1 LKNHNLHKIFYTIL
15 TGGNSTIKNK
25 MIIKIIV
32 SILLAY
38 LMIFIINSLLGITYL
53 AQPELNH
60 IIVLDYILAC
70 CIVIIALIIIFG
82 FLILTKHE

>member
-1 LKNHNLHKIFYTIL
+1 M
-15 TGGNSTIKNK
+15 KNK

-32 SILLAY
+32 SVLLSY
-38 LMIFIINSLLGITYL
+38 LMVFIINSLLSNTYL

-70 CIVIIALIIIFG
+70 CVVIIALIIIFG

>member
-1 LKNHNLHKIFYTIL
+1 MCIRDR
-15 TGGNSTIKNK
+15 NSTMKNK

-70 CIVIIALIIIFG
+70 CVVIIALIIIFG

>member
-1 LKNHNLHKIFYTIL
+1 MKKFL
-15 TGGNSTIKNK
+15 TGGNSTMKNK
-25 MIIKIIV
+25 MIIKIVV
-32 SILLAY
+32 SILLSY
-38 LMIFIINSLLGITYL
+38 LMVFIINSLLGNTYL

-82 FLILTKHE
+82 FLILNKHK

>member
-1 LKNHNLHKIFYTIL
+1 
-15 TGGNSTIKNK
+15 

-82 FLILTKHE
+82 FLILTKIV

>member
-1 LKNHNLHKIFYTIL
+1 MKKFL
-15 TGGNSTIKNK
+15 TGGNSTMKNK
-25 MIIKIIV
+25 MIIKFIV
-32 SILLAY
+32 SILLSY
-38 LMIFIINSLLGITYL
+38 LMVFIINSLLSNTYL

>member
-1 LKNHNLHKIFYTIL
+1 M
-15 TGGNSTIKNK
+15 KNK
-25 MIIKIIV
+25 MIVKIVV
-32 SILLAY
+32 SILLSY
-38 LMIFIINSLLGITYL
+38 LMVFIINSLLSNTYL
-53 AQPELNH
+53 SQLELNH

>member
-1 LKNHNLHKIFYTIL
+1 M
-15 TGGNSTIKNK
+15 KNK
-25 MIIKIIV
+25 MIAKIII
-32 SILLAY
+32 SILLSY
-38 LMIFIINSLLGITYL
+38 LMVFIINSLLSNTYL

>member
-1 LKNHNLHKIFYTIL
+1 MKKFL
-15 TGGNSTIKNK
+15 TGGNSTMKNK
-25 MIIKIIV
+25 MIIKIVV

-38 LMIFIINSLLGITYL
+38 LMVFIINSLLGNTYL

-82 FLILTKHE
+82 FLILNKHK

>member
-1 LKNHNLHKIFYTIL
+1 MKKFL
-15 TGGNSTIKNK
+15 TGGNSTMKNK
-25 MIIKIIV
+25 MIVKIVV
-32 SILLAY
+32 SILLSY
-38 LMIFIINSLLGITYL
+38 LMVFIINSLLGNTYL

-82 FLILTKHE
+82 FLILNKHK

>member
-1 LKNHNLHKIFYTIL
+1 M
-15 TGGNSTIKNK
+15 KNK
-25 MIIKIIV
+25 MIVKIVV
-32 SILLAY
+32 SILLSY
-38 LMIFIINSLLGITYL
+38 LMVFIINSLLSNTYL

-60 IIVLDYILAC
+60 IIVLDYVLAC

>member
-1 LKNHNLHKIFYTIL
+1 M
-15 TGGNSTIKNK
+15 KNK
-25 MIIKIIV
+25 MIVKIVV
-32 SILLAY
+32 SILLSY
-38 LMIFIINSLLGITYL
+38 LMVFIINSLLSNTYL

-60 IIVLDYILAC
+60 IIILDYVLAC

>member
-1 LKNHNLHKIFYTIL
+1 MKKFL
-15 TGGNSTIKNK
+15 TGGNSTMKNK
-25 MIIKIIV
+25 MIIKFIV

-70 CIVIIALIIIFG
+70 CIVIIALIIFG

>member
-1 LKNHNLHKIFYTIL
+1 MKKFL
-15 TGGNSTIKNK
+15 TGGNGTMKNK
-25 MIIKIIV
+25 MIAKIIV

-38 LMIFIINSLLGITYL
+38 LMVFIINSVISNTYL

-70 CIVIIALIIIFG
+70 CIVIIALVIIFG

>member
-1 LKNHNLHKIFYTIL
+1 MKKFL
-15 TGGNSTIKNK
+15 TGGNSTMKNK
-25 MIIKIIV
+25 MIIKIVV
-32 SILLAY
+32 SILLSY
-38 LMIFIINSLLGITYL
+38 LMVFIINSLLGNTYL

>member
-1 LKNHNLHKIFYTIL
+1 M
-15 TGGNSTIKNK
+15 KNK

-38 LMIFIINSLLGITYL
+38 LMVFIINSLISNTYL

-70 CIVIIALIIIFG
+70 CVVLIALIIIFG
-82 FLILTKHE
+82 FLILTQHE

>member
-1 LKNHNLHKIFYTIL
+1 MKKFL
-15 TGGNSTIKNK
+15 TGGNSTMKNK
-25 MIIKIIV
+25 MIIKIVV
-32 SILLAY
+32 SILLSY
-38 LMIFIINSLLGITYL
+38 LMVFIINSLLGNTYL

-70 CIVIIALIIIFG
+70 CVVIIALIIIFG

>member
-1 LKNHNLHKIFYTIL
+1 M
-15 TGGNSTIKNK
+15 KNK

-70 CIVIIALIIIFG
+70 CIVIIALISIFG
-82 FLILTKHE
+82 FLILNKHK

>member
-1 LKNHNLHKIFYTIL
+1 M
-15 TGGNSTIKNK
+15 KNK

-32 SILLAY
+32 SILLSY
-38 LMIFIINSLLGITYL
+38 LMVFIINSLLSNTYL
-53 AQPELNH
+53 AQPELYH

-70 CIVIIALIIIFG
+70 CVVIIALIIIFG

>member
-1 LKNHNLHKIFYTIL
+1 MVCGY
-15 TGGNSTIKNK
+15 SNK